1 MHRKTENVFVA
12 AVAILCCSVYSAAL
26 GDEERKS
33 ILTVNDE
40 DHQQQ
45 NLSLLKQR
53 IQTCMDR
60 LDGNIESSQVLIHTL
75 LQQLNLGDPRRTS
88 VVEDAEATVQLVRIQ
103 TTDDRGMLIWTSN
116 GFYISLSFIL
126 FLHLMI
132 LIVFGLISLC
142 LSKTAASVVPRVNV

>member
-1 MHRKTENVFVA
+1 MIISIEIILYWNVVIACTVFFFFFQ
-12 AVAILCCSVYSAAL
+12 
-26 GDEERKS
+26 S

-103 TTDDRGMLIWTSN
+103 TTDDRGML
-116 GFYISLSFIL
+116 
-126 FLHLMI
+126 M
-132 LIVFGLISLC
+132 
-142 LSKTAASVVPRVNV
+142 